1 MEVSGEKNHQT
12 IPTRT
17 VHLYR
22 GYPNNYS
29 PSYRHDRN
37 VQFYPEC
44 LRLRSTQIQISEK
57 IVKYIFGI
65 FASRDIINNASERE
79 P

>member
-1 MEVSGEKNHQT
+1 MEASGENDHRT
-12 IPTRT
+12 IPIRT
-17 VHLYR
+17 VHIYH
-22 GYPNNYS
+22 GYPNKYS
-29 PSYRHDRN
+29 PRYRHDRN

-44 LRLRSTQIQISEK
+44 LRLRPTQIPINEK
-57 IVKYIFGI
+57 IEKYIFGI